1 MDDTSKSILLQVAFK
16 GAIDLNEPTSTK
28 VQSFYELLL
37 DLHEKN
43 DINPKPRGGGGFKG
57 GGSSK
62 PAAPKPSGEIFTYQ
76 NILVED
82 FRDLKKDGTVK
93 ANYPDFKTVNGDV
106 IEGIT
111 TDRGAA
117 WLSDQNNEP
126 NENVKP
132 LVEAADTK
140 VFG

>member
-1 MDDTSKSILLQVAFK
+1 MDDRTKSILLQVAFY
-16 GAIDLNEPTSTK
+16 GVSYTNPQPTAEQ
-28 VQSFYELLL
+28 VNNNFNLLIE
-37 DLHEKN
+37 LHEKHG
-43 DINPKPRGGGGFKG
+43 INPESKGSGGFK
-57 GGSSK
+57 K
-62 PAAPKPSGEIFTYQ
+62 PAAPKPSGEIFTFQ

-82 FRDLKKDGTVK
+82 FRTLKTNGTVK

-140 VFG
+140 VF

>member
-16 GAIDLNEPTSTK
+16 GAVDLNEPTSTK

-43 DINPKPRGGGGFKG
+43 GIDPKARTGSFGGGK
-57 GGSSK
+57 K
-62 PAAPKPSGEIFTYQ
+62 PAAPKPAGEIFTYQ

-82 FRDLKKDGTVK
+82 FRALKTNGTVK

-140 VFG
+140 VF